1 MTMRAALG
9 IAGLALRSLVGGK
22 RAWAA
27 AVLVL
32 VPPLVAG
39 LAAVFGKQVEPLK
52 LFHGFI
58 FEFSLWFVI
67 YLLAL
72 IYGIA
77 ISIGEIEDGTVGYLY
92 LSAVPKWMIVLIQMA
107 VTAVAL
113 TAALF
118 VNVLLTGLAAKLG
131 KGGEIPHLMRDA
143 FSCTLV
149 GGAGI
154 AVSLGYYVT
163 CGLVFRTPTSALAA
177 ALIPTFFW
185 EILMTNW
192 PIRFAEFTLT
202 NNLRGML
209 LPMVFD
215 GRRGPLYR
223 YVRNFHLPDYGEAS
237 MFLSTLAG
245 LFLVT
250 AMVAAMNR
258 SIEGKEAR

>member
-1 MTMRAALG
+1 MIRAAMG
-9 IAGLALRSLVGGK
+9 FVGLTLRSLAGGR

-27 AVLVL
+27 AFLVL
-32 VPPLVAG
+32 APPIFAGVA
-39 LAAVFGKQVEPLK
+39 AAFGRHANPLEI
-52 LFHGFI
+52 FHGFV
-58 FEFSLWFVI
+58 FEFSLWFVV

-77 ISIGEIEDGTVGYLY
+77 LSIGEIEEGTAGYLY
-92 LSAVPKWMIVLIQMA
+92 LSAVPKWLILLIQMT
-107 VTAVAL
+107 VTTLVL

-118 VNVLLTGLAAKLG
+118 VNVLLTGLAATLG
-131 KGGEIPHLMRDA
+131 KGEIPHLWRDV

-163 CGLVFRTPTSALAA
+163 CGLIFRTPTGALAA

-192 PIRFAEFTLT
+192 PIKFAEFTLT

-209 LPMVFD
+209 LPMVFEN
-215 GRRGPLYR
+215 RRGPLYK
-223 YVRNFHLPDYGEAS
+223 YVRNFHLPDYNEAS
-237 MFLSTLAG
+237 MFLSLLAG

-250 AMVAAMNR
+250 AMIAAMNR
-258 SIEGKEAR
+258 SIEGKESR

>member
-1 MTMRAALG
+1 MMLQAAWG
-9 IAGLALRSLVGGK
+9 FVGLTLRSLTGGK

-27 AVLVL
+27 AFLILLPPAFAGVAALV
-32 VPPLVAG
+32 
-39 LAAVFGKQVEPLK
+39 GKNVEPTN

-67 YLLAL
+67 YLLSL

-77 ISIGEIEDGTVGYLY
+77 LTMGEIEDGTAGYLY
-92 LSAVPKWMIVLIQMA
+92 LSAVPKWLIVLIQMG
-107 VTAVAL
+107 VTTVAL
-113 TAALF
+113 TVLLF
-118 VNVLLTGLAAKLG
+118 VNVALTGLAASLG
-131 KGGEIPHLMRDA
+131 KGSIPFLWRDI

-154 AVSLGYYVT
+154 LVSLGYYVT
-163 CGLVFRTPTSALAA
+163 CGLVFRSPTTALAG
-177 ALIPTFFW
+177 ALVPTFFW
-185 EILMTNW
+185 EILVTNW
-192 PIRFAEFTLT
+192 PIKFAGYTLT

-209 LPMVFD
+209 LPLVFE

-237 MFLSTLAG
+237 MFLSVLAG
-245 LFLVT
+245 TFLVT
-250 AMVAAMNR
+250 AMIAAMNR

>member
-1 MTMRAALG
+1 MMHAAWG
-9 IAGLALRSLVGGK
+9 FVGLTLRSLVGGK

-27 AVLVL
+27 ALLVL
-32 VPPLVAG
+32 LPPVVAG
-39 LAAVFGKQVEPLK
+39 LAALFGRKVEPVN

-67 YLLAL
+67 YLLSL

-77 ISIGEIEDGTVGYLY
+77 LTMGEIEDGTAGYLY
-92 LSAVPKWMIVLIQMA
+92 LSAVPKWLIVLIQMG
-107 VTAVAL
+107 VTTVAL
-113 TAALF
+113 TGALF
-118 VNVLLTGLAAKLG
+118 VNLALTGLAASLG
-131 KGGEIPHLMRDA
+131 TGEIPHLWRDVFA
-143 FSCTLV
+143 CTLV

-154 AVSLGYYVT
+154 LVALGYYVT
-163 CGLVFRTPTSALAA
+163 CGLIFRSPTTALAG
-177 ALIPTFFW
+177 ALVPTFFW
-185 EILMTNW
+185 EILMTSW
-192 PIRFAEFTLT
+192 PIKFAGYTIT

-223 YVRNFHLPDYGEAS
+223 YVRNFHLPDYQEAS
-237 MFLSTLAG
+237 MFLSILAG

-250 AMVAAMNR
+250 AMIAAMNR